1 MKTAQIVYI
10 LAASAPFLAALILM
24 AFFNFSSG
32 KALVISYLMSV
43 FSALFLWKM
52 DIAGVA
58 SASLY
63 GGLKALDLLLII
75 GGAILLLNALRET
88 GLMAVISSVFQRISP
103 DRRVQALII
112 GYLFGAFIEGAAGY
126 GTPAAIAAPLLV
138 GLGFPPVA
146 ACSVALI
153 SNSTPVPF
161 AAAGTPMNSVMM
173 NLEAQL
179 RQNGG
184 SVALMAH
191 QTTMK
196 TVLYLGA
203 SGILVPVM
211 VVAVLVL
218 SCSRHRRLASIL
230 EMLPF
235 CVFSGLV
242 FIIPYMLLGWFAGP
256 EFCSIA
262 AGAFGMAA
270 AALAARRHFLT
281 PLYVWTFEES
291 EPAEKTASSARCTR
305 SVQPCLQRT
314 ARLIGHPD
322 LQRTAR
328 LTGHPGLQRTARLTG
343 QPGLQRTERL
353 TIRKA
358 FLAWLP
364 YMVIGA
370 ALLLTRIPAFGLRKL
385 LSSFAFTIRHVGGN
399 ADLDYRFAPLY
410 NPGIFPFFATA
421 LGTIFACRRK
431 LTRSATARIF
441 SGTGRQLLKIA
452 VPLVCGMSMVQI
464 MTGSSDNAAGL
475 PGMLTLISQTLVNLF
490 GTAFPVL
497 SPVLGVIG
505 AFVSGSCTVSGILFG
520 PLQYETA
527 LALKLSASS
536 ILGLQMAGGAIGN
549 MICIHNVVAVSSTA
563 GVTGKEGAIIRKNLL
578 PCAVYT
584 AAVLLVYV
592 LLS

>member
-10 LAASAPFLAALILM
+10 LAASAPFLAARILM

-32 KALVISYLMSV
+32 KALVISYLMAV

-63 GGLKALDLLLII
+63 GGLKAFDLLLII

-161 AAAGTPMNSVMM
+161 AAAGTPMNSVMA
-173 NLEAQL
+173 NLETQL
-179 RQNGG
+179 RQSGG
-184 SVALMAH
+184 TVALMTR

-196 TVLYLGA
+196 TVLYLGTA
-203 SGILVPVM
+203 DILIPVM
-211 VVAVLVL
+211 VVSVLVL

-230 EMLPF
+230 EMFPF

-291 EPAEKTASSARCTR
+291 EPAEKTTSSARRTR
-305 SVQPCLQRT
+305 SGQ
-314 ARLIGHPD
+314 PD
-322 LQRTAR
+322 LQRT
-328 LTGHPGLQRTARLTG
+328 GH
-343 QPGLQRTERL
+343 L

-385 LSSFAFTIRHVGGN
+385 LSSLSFTIHHVGGN
-399 ADLDYRFAPLY
+399 ADLDYTFAPLY
-410 NPGIFPFFATA
+410 NPGILPFLVTA

-431 LTRSATARIF
+431 LKRSDTTRIF

-464 MTGSSDNAAGL
+464 MTGSSDNATGL
-475 PGMLTLISQTLVNLF
+475 PGMLTLISLALVHLF

-497 SPVLGVIG
+497 SPALGVFG

-527 LALKLSASS
+527 LALKLSAPS

>member
-1 MKTAQIVYI
+1 MKTAQIVCI

-24 AFFNFSSG
+24 AFFNFTSG
-32 KALVISYLMSV
+32 KALLISYLMAV

-52 DIAGVA
+52 DLAGIA

-161 AAAGTPMNSVMM
+161 AAAGTPMNSVMV

-184 SVALMAH
+184 TVARMTQ

-196 TVLYLGA
+196 TVLYLGTA
-203 SGILVPVM
+203 GILVPVM
-211 VVAVLVL
+211 VVAVFVL

-242 FIIPYMLLGWFAGP
+242 FIVPYMLLGWFAGP

-262 AGAFGMAA
+262 ASAFGMAA
-270 AALAARRHFLT
+270 ASLAARRHFLT
-281 PLYVWTFEES
+281 PPSVWTFEENGQAAK
-291 EPAEKTASSARCTR
+291 PASGLRDTR
-305 SVQPCLQRT
+305 SGQ
-314 ARLIGHPD
+314 PD
-322 LQRTAR
+322 LQR
-328 LTGHPGLQRTARLTG
+328 P
-343 QPGLQRTERL
+343 ERL

-364 YMVIGA
+364 YMVIGT

-385 LSSFAFTIRHVGGN
+385 LSSLSFTIRHVGGQ
-399 ADLDYRFAPLY
+399 ADLDYQFAPLY
-410 NPGIFPFFATA
+410 NPGIFPFLATA
-421 LGTIFACRRK
+421 LGTIFACRKK
-431 LTRSATARIF
+431 LKRSATARIF

-452 VPLVCGMSMVQI
+452 IPLVCGMSMVQI

-490 GTAFPVL
+490 GKAFPVL
-497 SPVLGVIG
+497 SPALGVFG

-527 LALKLSASS
+527 LALNLSAPS

-549 MICIHNVVAVSSTA
+549 MVCIHNVVAVSSTA

>member
-1 MKTAQIVYI
+1 MKTAQIVCI
-10 LAASAPFLAALILM
+10 LAASAPFLAALVLM
-24 AFFNFSSG
+24 AFFNFTSG
-32 KALVISYLMSV
+32 KALVISYLMAV

-63 GGLKALDLLLII
+63 GGLKAFDLLLII

-161 AAAGTPMNSVMM
+161 AAAGTPMNSVMA
-173 NLEAQL
+173 NLETQL
-179 RQNGG
+179 RQSGG
-184 SVALMAH
+184 TVALMTR

-196 TVLYLGA
+196 TVLYLGTA
-203 SGILVPVM
+203 DILIPVM
-211 VVAVLVL
+211 VVSVLVL

-230 EMLPF
+230 EMFPF

-291 EPAEKTASSARCTR
+291 EPAEKTTSSARRTR
-305 SVQPCLQRT
+305 SGQ
-314 ARLIGHPD
+314 PD
-322 LQRTAR
+322 LQRT
-328 LTGHPGLQRTARLTG
+328 GH
-343 QPGLQRTERL
+343 L

-385 LSSFAFTIRHVGGN
+385 LSSLSFTIHHVGGN
-399 ADLDYRFAPLY
+399 ADLDYTFAPLY
-410 NPGIFPFFATA
+410 NPGILPFLVTA

-431 LTRSATARIF
+431 LKRSDTTRIF

-464 MTGSSDNAAGL
+464 MTGSSDNATGL
-475 PGMLTLISQTLVNLF
+475 PGMLTLISLALVHLF

-497 SPVLGVIG
+497 SPALGVFG

-527 LALKLSASS
+527 LALKLSAPS

>member
-32 KALVISYLMSV
+32 KALVISYLMAV

-305 SVQPCLQRT
+305 SVQP
-314 ARLIGHPD
+314 G

-328 LTGHPGLQRTARLTG
+328 LTGHPGLQK
-343 QPGLQRTERL
+343 TEHL

-490 GTAFPVL
+490 GTAFPML

>member
-1 MKTAQIVYI
+1 MKTAQIVCI
-10 LAASAPFLAALILM
+10 LAASAPFLAALVLM
-24 AFFNFSSG
+24 AFFNFTSG
-32 KALVISYLMSV
+32 KALLISYLMAV
-43 FSALFLWKM
+43 FSAFFLWKM
-52 DIAGVA
+52 DLAGIA

-161 AAAGTPMNSVMM
+161 AAAGTPMNSVMV

-179 RQNGG
+179 RQNRGT
-184 SVALMAH
+184 VARMTQ

-196 TVLYLGA
+196 TVLYLGTA
-203 SGILVPVM
+203 GILVPVM

-242 FIIPYMLLGWFAGP
+242 FIVPYMLLGWFAGP

-262 AGAFGMAA
+262 ASAFGMAA
-270 AALAARRHFLT
+270 ASLAARRHFLT
-281 PLYVWTFEES
+281 PPSVWTFEENGQAAK
-291 EPAEKTASSARCTR
+291 PASGLRDTR
-305 SVQPCLQRT
+305 S
-314 ARLIGHPD
+314 
-322 LQRTAR
+322 
-328 LTGHPGLQRTARLTG
+328 G
-343 QPGLQRTERL
+343 QPGLQRPERL

-364 YMVIGA
+364 YMVIGT

-385 LSSFAFTIRHVGGN
+385 LSSLSFTIRHVGGQ
-399 ADLDYRFAPLY
+399 ADLDYQFAPLY
-410 NPGIFPFFATA
+410 NPGIFPFLATA
-421 LGTIFACRRK
+421 LGTIFACRKK
-431 LTRSATARIF
+431 LKQSATARIF

-452 VPLVCGMSMVQI
+452 IPLVCGMSMVQI

-490 GTAFPVL
+490 GKAFPVL
-497 SPVLGVIG
+497 SPALGVFG

-527 LALKLSASS
+527 LALNLSAPS

-549 MICIHNVVAVSSTA
+549 MVCIHNVVAVSSTA

>member
-32 KALVISYLMSV
+32 KALVISYLMAV

-153 SNSTPVPF
+153 SNR
-161 AAAGTPMNSVMM
+161 M

-305 SVQPCLQRT
+305 SVQPGLQRT

-328 LTGHPGLQRTARLTG
+328 LTGHPGLQK
-343 QPGLQRTERL
+343 TEHL

-490 GTAFPVL
+490 GTAFPML

>member
-10 LAASAPFLAALILM
+10 LAASAPFLTALILM

-32 KALVISYLMSV
+32 KALVISYLMAV
-43 FSALFLWKM
+43 FSALFLWRM
-52 DIAGVA
+52 DIDSIA

-75 GGAILLLNALRET
+75 GGAILLLNVLRET
-88 GLMAVISSVFQRISP
+88 GLMTVISSVFQRISP

-161 AAAGTPMNSVMM
+161 AAAGTPMNSVMA
-173 NLEAQL
+173 NLETQL
-179 RQNGG
+179 RQSGG
-184 SVALMAH
+184 TVALMTR

-196 TVLYLGA
+196 TVLYLGIA
-203 SGILVPVM
+203 GILVPVM
-211 VVAVLVL
+211 VVVVLVL
-218 SCSRHRRLASIL
+218 SCSMHRRLASIL

-270 AALAARRHFLT
+270 AALAARRQFLT

-291 EPAEKTASSARCTR
+291 EPASKPASSFRSTR
-305 SVQPCLQRT
+305 SSQQ
-314 ARLIGHPD
+314 
-322 LQRTAR
+322 
-328 LTGHPGLQRTARLTG
+328 GLQRAGHLTG

-370 ALLLTRIPAFGLRKL
+370 VLLLTRIPTFGLRKL

-410 NPGIFPFFATA
+410 NPGILPFLATA

-431 LTRSATARIF
+431 LRRSATDRIF

-475 PGMLTLISQTLVNLF
+475 PGMLTLISLALVHLF

-497 SPVLGVIG
+497 SPALGVFG

>member
-32 KALVISYLMSV
+32 KALVISYLMAV

-63 GGLKALDLLLII
+63 GGLKAFDLLLII

-281 PLYVWTFEES
+281 PLYVWTFEEN
-291 EPAEKTASSARCTR
+291 EPAEKTASSARRTR
-305 SVQPCLQRT
+305 FVQP
-314 ARLIGHPD
+314 G

-343 QPGLQRTERL
+343 HPGLQKTEHL

-527 LALKLSASS
+527 LALKFSASS

>member
-10 LAASAPFLAALILM
+10 LAASAPFLTALILM

-32 KALVISYLMSV
+32 KALVISYLMAV
-43 FSALFLWKM
+43 FSALFLWRM
-52 DIAGVA
+52 DIDSIA

-161 AAAGTPMNSVMM
+161 AAAGTPMNSVMA
-173 NLEAQL
+173 NLETQL
-179 RQNGG
+179 RQSGG
-184 SVALMAH
+184 TVALMTR

-196 TVLYLGA
+196 TVLYLGTA
-203 SGILVPVM
+203 GILVPVM
-211 VVAVLVL
+211 VVSVLVL

-270 AALAARRHFLT
+270 AALAARRQFLT

-291 EPAEKTASSARCTR
+291 EPAENGFQRSPYTFRPARSAEDSASDRPPRPSENRAPGRPARPSENR
-305 SVQPCLQRT
+305 APDHPEGFP
-314 ARLIGHPD
+314 RLAAVHGDWRCPPPD
-322 LQRTAR
+322 TD
-328 LTGHPGLQRTARLTG
+328 PGLR
-343 QPGLQRTERL
+343 PPE
-353 TIRKA
+353 
-358 FLAWLP
+358 
-364 YMVIGA
+364 A
-370 ALLLTRIPAFGLRKL
+370 ALLPLLHNTPCWRKCRSGLY
-385 LSSFAFTIRHVGGN
+385 IC
-399 ADLDYRFAPLY
+399 
-410 NPGIFPFFATA
+410 TA
-421 LGTIFACRRK
+421 L
-431 LTRSATARIF
+431 
-441 SGTGRQLLKIA
+441 
-452 VPLVCGMSMVQI
+452 
-464 MTGSSDNAAGL
+464 
-475 PGMLTLISQTLVNLF
+475 
-490 GTAFPVL
+490 
-497 SPVLGVIG
+497 
-505 AFVSGSCTVSGILFG
+505 
-520 PLQYETA
+520 
-527 LALKLSASS
+527 
-536 ILGLQMAGGAIGN
+536 
-549 MICIHNVVAVSSTA
+549 
-563 GVTGKEGAIIRKNLL
+563 
-578 PCAVYT
+578 
-584 AAVLLVYV
+584 
-592 LLS
+592 

>member
-1 MKTAQIVYI
+1 MKTAQIVCI

-32 KALVISYLMSV
+32 KALVISYLMAV

-63 GGLKALDLLLII
+63 GGLKAFDLLLII

-161 AAAGTPMNSVMM
+161 AAAGTPMNSVMA
-173 NLEAQL
+173 NLETQL
-179 RQNGG
+179 RQSGG
-184 SVALMAH
+184 TVALMTR

-196 TVLYLGA
+196 TVLYLGTA
-203 SGILVPVM
+203 DILIPVM
-211 VVAVLVL
+211 VVSVLVL

-230 EMLPF
+230 EMFPF

-291 EPAEKTASSARCTR
+291 EPAEKTTSSARRTR
-305 SVQPCLQRT
+305 SGQ
-314 ARLIGHPD
+314 PD
-322 LQRTAR
+322 LQRT
-328 LTGHPGLQRTARLTG
+328 GH
-343 QPGLQRTERL
+343 L

-385 LSSFAFTIRHVGGN
+385 LSSLSFTIHHVGGN
-399 ADLDYRFAPLY
+399 ADLDYTFAPLY
-410 NPGIFPFFATA
+410 NPGILPFLVTA

-431 LTRSATARIF
+431 LKRSDTTRIF

-464 MTGSSDNAAGL
+464 MTGSSDNATGL
-475 PGMLTLISQTLVNLF
+475 PGMLTLISLALVHLF

-497 SPVLGVIG
+497 SPALGVFG

-527 LALKLSASS
+527 LALKLSAPS

>member
-24 AFFNFSSG
+24 AFFDFSSG
-32 KALVISYLMSV
+32 KALVISYLMAV

-52 DIAGVA
+52 DIAGIA

-88 GLMAVISSVFQRISP
+88 GLMTVISSVFQRISP

-184 SVALMAH
+184 SVALMTH

-196 TVLYLGA
+196 TVLYLGTA
-203 SGILVPVM
+203 GILVPVM
-211 VVAVLVL
+211 VVSVLVL

-256 EFCSIA
+256 EFCSIT

-281 PLYVWTFEES
+281 PLYVWTFEEN
-291 EPAEKTASSARCTR
+291 EPAEKTASSARRTR
-305 SVQPCLQRT
+305 SVQ
-314 ARLIGHPD
+314 
-322 LQRTAR
+322 
-328 LTGHPGLQRTARLTG
+328 PGLQRTARLTG

>member
-32 KALVISYLMSV
+32 KALVISYLMAV

-291 EPAEKTASSARCTR
+291 EPAEKTASSARRTR
-305 SVQPCLQRT
+305 SGQP
-314 ARLIGHPD
+314 G

-328 LTGHPGLQRTARLTG
+328 LTGHPGLQK
-343 QPGLQRTERL
+343 TEHL

-490 GTAFPVL
+490 GTAFPML

-527 LALKLSASS
+527 LALKLSAPS

>member
-1 MKTAQIVYI
+1 
-10 LAASAPFLAALILM
+10 
-24 AFFNFSSG
+24 
-32 KALVISYLMSV
+32 
-43 FSALFLWKM
+43 
-52 DIAGVA
+52 
-58 SASLY
+58 
-63 GGLKALDLLLII
+63 
-75 GGAILLLNALRET
+75 
-88 GLMAVISSVFQRISP
+88 
-103 DRRVQALII
+103 
-112 GYLFGAFIEGAAGY
+112 
-126 GTPAAIAAPLLV
+126 
-138 GLGFPPVA
+138 
-146 ACSVALI
+146 
-153 SNSTPVPF
+153 
-161 AAAGTPMNSVMM
+161 
-173 NLEAQL
+173 
-179 RQNGG
+179 
-184 SVALMAH
+184 
-191 QTTMK
+191 
-196 TVLYLGA
+196 
-203 SGILVPVM
+203 
-211 VVAVLVL
+211 
-218 SCSRHRRLASIL
+218 
-230 EMLPF
+230 
-235 CVFSGLV
+235 
-242 FIIPYMLLGWFAGP
+242 MLLGWFAGP

-270 AALAARRHFLT
+270 AALAARRQFLT

-291 EPAEKTASSARCTR
+291 EPAEKTASSARRTR
-305 SVQPCLQRT
+305 SGQPS
-314 ARLIGHPD
+314 

-328 LTGHPGLQRTARLTG
+328 LTGHPDLQRTGRLIG

-385 LSSFAFTIRHVGGN
+385 LSSLSFTIHHVGGN
-399 ADLDYRFAPLY
+399 ADLDYTFAPLY
-410 NPGIFPFFATA
+410 NPGILPFLVTA

-431 LTRSATARIF
+431 LKRSDTARIF

-464 MTGSSDNAAGL
+464 MTGSSDNATGL
-475 PGMLTLISQTLVNLF
+475 PGMLTLISLALVHLF

-497 SPVLGVIG
+497 SPALGVFG

-527 LALKLSASS
+527 LALKLSAPS

>member
-1 MKTAQIVYI
+1 MKTAQIVCI

-32 KALVISYLMSV
+32 KALVISYLMAV

-103 DRRVQALII
+103 DKRVQALII

-161 AAAGTPMNSVMM
+161 AAAGTPMNSVMV

-184 SVALMAH
+184 SVALMTH

-196 TVLYLGA
+196 TVLYLGT

-218 SCSRHRRLASIL
+218 SCSRHRRLASIV

-262 AGAFGMAA
+262 SGAFGMAA

-291 EPAEKTASSARCTR
+291 EPAEKTASSARRTR
-305 SVQPCLQRT
+305 SGQP
-314 ARLIGHPD
+314 G

-328 LTGHPGLQRTARLTG
+328 LTGQPDLQRTAHLTG

-370 ALLLTRIPAFGLRKL
+370 VLLLTRIPAFGLRKL

-410 NPGIFPFFATA
+410 NPGIFPFFVTA

-431 LTRSATARIF
+431 LTRSAIARIF

-464 MTGSSDNAAGL
+464 MTGSSDNAAEL

-584 AAVLLVYV
+584 TAVLLVYV

>member
-10 LAASAPFLAALILM
+10 LAASAPFLTALILM

-32 KALVISYLMSV
+32 KALVISYLMAV

-63 GGLKALDLLLII
+63 GGLKAFDLLLII

-161 AAAGTPMNSVMM
+161 AAAGTPMNSVMA
-173 NLEAQL
+173 NLETQL
-179 RQNGG
+179 RQSGG
-184 SVALMAH
+184 TVALMTR

-196 TVLYLGA
+196 TVLYLGTA
-203 SGILVPVM
+203 DILIPVM
-211 VVAVLVL
+211 VVSVLVL

-230 EMLPF
+230 EMFPF

-291 EPAEKTASSARCTR
+291 EPAEKTTSSARRTR
-305 SVQPCLQRT
+305 SGQ
-314 ARLIGHPD
+314 PD
-322 LQRTAR
+322 LQRT
-328 LTGHPGLQRTARLTG
+328 GH
-343 QPGLQRTERL
+343 L

-385 LSSFAFTIRHVGGN
+385 LSSLSFTIHHVGGN
-399 ADLDYRFAPLY
+399 ADLDYTFAPLY
-410 NPGIFPFFATA
+410 NPGILPFLVTA

-431 LTRSATARIF
+431 LKRSDTTRIF

-464 MTGSSDNAAGL
+464 MTGSSDNATGL
-475 PGMLTLISQTLVNLF
+475 PGMLTLISLALVHLF

-497 SPVLGVIG
+497 SPALGVFG

-527 LALKLSASS
+527 LALKLSAPS

>member
-1 MKTAQIVYI
+1 
-10 LAASAPFLAALILM
+10 
-24 AFFNFSSG
+24 
-32 KALVISYLMSV
+32 
-43 FSALFLWKM
+43 
-52 DIAGVA
+52 
-58 SASLY
+58 
-63 GGLKALDLLLII
+63 
-75 GGAILLLNALRET
+75 
-88 GLMAVISSVFQRISP
+88 
-103 DRRVQALII
+103 
-112 GYLFGAFIEGAAGY
+112 
-126 GTPAAIAAPLLV
+126 
-138 GLGFPPVA
+138 
-146 ACSVALI
+146 
-153 SNSTPVPF
+153 
-161 AAAGTPMNSVMM
+161 
-173 NLEAQL
+173 
-179 RQNGG
+179 
-184 SVALMAH
+184 
-191 QTTMK
+191 
-196 TVLYLGA
+196 
-203 SGILVPVM
+203 
-211 VVAVLVL
+211 
-218 SCSRHRRLASIL
+218 
-230 EMLPF
+230 
-235 CVFSGLV
+235 
-242 FIIPYMLLGWFAGP
+242 MLLGWFAGP

-305 SVQPCLQRT
+305 SVQPGLQRT
-314 ARLIGHPD
+314 ARLTGHPD

-328 LTGHPGLQRTARLTG
+328 LTGHPGLQK
-343 QPGLQRTERL
+343 TEHL

-490 GTAFPVL
+490 GTAFPML

>member
-32 KALVISYLMSV
+32 KALVISYLMAV

-63 GGLKALDLLLII
+63 GGLKAFDLLLII

-161 AAAGTPMNSVMM
+161 AAAGTPMNSVMA
-173 NLEAQL
+173 NLETQL
-179 RQNGG
+179 RQSGG
-184 SVALMAH
+184 TVALMTR

-196 TVLYLGA
+196 TVLYLGTA
-203 SGILVPVM
+203 DILIPVM
-211 VVAVLVL
+211 VVSVLVL

-230 EMLPF
+230 EMFPF

-291 EPAEKTASSARCTR
+291 EPAEKTTSSARRTR
-305 SVQPCLQRT
+305 SGQ
-314 ARLIGHPD
+314 PD
-322 LQRTAR
+322 LQRT
-328 LTGHPGLQRTARLTG
+328 GH
-343 QPGLQRTERL
+343 L

-385 LSSFAFTIRHVGGN
+385 LSSLSFTIHHVGGN
-399 ADLDYRFAPLY
+399 ADLDYTFAPLY
-410 NPGIFPFFATA
+410 NPGILPFLVTA

-431 LTRSATARIF
+431 LKRSDTTRIF

-464 MTGSSDNAAGL
+464 MTGSSDNATGL
-475 PGMLTLISQTLVNLF
+475 PGMLTLISLALVHLF

-497 SPVLGVIG
+497 SPALGVFG

-527 LALKLSASS
+527 LALKLSAPS

>member
-32 KALVISYLMSV
+32 KALVISYLMAV

-291 EPAEKTASSARCTR
+291 EPAEKTASSTRCTR
-305 SVQPCLQRT
+305 SVQS
-314 ARLIGHPD
+314 
-322 LQRTAR
+322 
-328 LTGHPGLQRTARLTG
+328 GLQRTARLTG

-399 ADLDYRFAPLY
+399 ADLDYRFTPLY

>member
-1 MKTAQIVYI
+1 MKTAQIVCI
-10 LAASAPFLAALILM
+10 LAASAPFLAALVLM
-24 AFFNFSSG
+24 AFFNFTSG
-32 KALVISYLMSV
+32 KALLISYLMAV

-52 DIAGVA
+52 DLAGIA

-161 AAAGTPMNSVMM
+161 AAAGTPMNSVMV

-179 RQNGG
+179 RQSGG
-184 SVALMAH
+184 TVARMT
-191 QTTMK
+191 QETTMK
-196 TVLYLGA
+196 TVLYLGTA
-203 SGILVPVM
+203 GILVPVM

-242 FIIPYMLLGWFAGP
+242 FIVPYMLLGWFAGP

-262 AGAFGMAA
+262 ASAFGMAA
-270 AALAARRHFLT
+270 ASLAARRHFLT
-281 PLYVWTFEES
+281 PPSVWTFEENGQAAK
-291 EPAEKTASSARCTR
+291 PASGLRDTR
-305 SVQPCLQRT
+305 S
-314 ARLIGHPD
+314 
-322 LQRTAR
+322 
-328 LTGHPGLQRTARLTG
+328 G
-343 QPGLQRTERL
+343 QPGLQRPERL

-364 YMVIGA
+364 YMVIGT

-385 LSSFAFTIRHVGGN
+385 LSSLSFTIRHVGGQ
-399 ADLDYRFAPLY
+399 ADLDYQFAPLY
-410 NPGIFPFFATA
+410 NPGIFPFLATA
-421 LGTIFACRRK
+421 LGTIFACRKK
-431 LTRSATARIF
+431 LKRSATARIF

-452 VPLVCGMSMVQI
+452 IPLVCGMSMVQI

-490 GTAFPVL
+490 GKAFPVL
-497 SPVLGVIG
+497 SPALGVFG

-527 LALKLSASS
+527 LALNLSAPS

-549 MICIHNVVAVSSTA
+549 MVCIHNVVAVSSTA

>member
-32 KALVISYLMSV
+32 KALVISYLMAV

-63 GGLKALDLLLII
+63 GGLKAFDLLLII

-161 AAAGTPMNSVMM
+161 AAAGTPMNSVMA
-173 NLEAQL
+173 NLETQL
-179 RQNGG
+179 RQSGG
-184 SVALMAH
+184 TVALMTR

-196 TVLYLGA
+196 TVLYLGTA
-203 SGILVPVM
+203 DILIPVM
-211 VVAVLVL
+211 VVSVLVL

-230 EMLPF
+230 EMFPF

-270 AALAARRHFLT
+270 AALAARRQFLT

-291 EPAEKTASSARCTR
+291 EPAEKTASSARRTR
-305 SVQPCLQRT
+305 SGQ
-314 ARLIGHPD
+314 PD
-322 LQRTAR
+322 LQRT
-328 LTGHPGLQRTARLTG
+328 GH
-343 QPGLQRTERL
+343 L

-385 LSSFAFTIRHVGGN
+385 LSSLSFTIHHVGGN
-399 ADLDYRFAPLY
+399 ADLDYTFAPLY
-410 NPGIFPFFATA
+410 NPGILPFLVTA

-431 LTRSATARIF
+431 LKRSDTTRIF

-464 MTGSSDNAAGL
+464 MTGSSDNATGL
-475 PGMLTLISQTLVNLF
+475 PGMLTLISLALVHLF

-497 SPVLGVIG
+497 SPALGVFG

-527 LALKLSASS
+527 LALKLSAPS

>member
-32 KALVISYLMSV
+32 KALVISYLMAV

-63 GGLKALDLLLII
+63 GGLKAFDLLLII

-270 AALAARRHFLT
+270 AALAARRQFLT

-291 EPAEKTASSARCTR
+291 EPAEKTASSARRTR
-305 SVQPCLQRT
+305 SSQ
-314 ARLIGHPD
+314 PD
-322 LQRTAR
+322 LQRT
-328 LTGHPGLQRTARLTG
+328 GH
-343 QPGLQRTERL
+343 L

-385 LSSFAFTIRHVGGN
+385 LSSLSFTIHHVGGN
-399 ADLDYRFAPLY
+399 ADLDYTFAPLY
-410 NPGIFPFFATA
+410 NPGILPFLVTA

-431 LTRSATARIF
+431 LKRSDTARIF

-464 MTGSSDNAAGL
+464 MTGSSDNAAEL
-475 PGMLTLISQTLVNLF
+475 PGMLTLISLALVHLF

-497 SPVLGVIG
+497 SPALGVFG

-527 LALKLSASS
+527 LALKLSAPS

>member
-32 KALVISYLMSV
+32 KALVISYLMAV

-270 AALAARRHFLT
+270 AALAARRQFLT

-291 EPAEKTASSARCTR
+291 EPAEKTASSARRTR
-305 SVQPCLQRT
+305 SGQPS
-314 ARLIGHPD
+314 

-328 LTGHPGLQRTARLTG
+328 LTGHPDLQRTGRLIG

-385 LSSFAFTIRHVGGN
+385 LSSLSFTIHHVGGN
-399 ADLDYRFAPLY
+399 ADLDYTFAPLY
-410 NPGIFPFFATA
+410 NPGILPFLVTA

-431 LTRSATARIF
+431 LKRSDTARIF

-464 MTGSSDNAAGL
+464 MTGSSDNATGL
-475 PGMLTLISQTLVNLF
+475 PGMLTLISLALVHLF

-497 SPVLGVIG
+497 SPALGVFG

-527 LALKLSASS
+527 LALKLSAPS

>member
-24 AFFNFSSG
+24 AFFDFSSG
-32 KALVISYLMSV
+32 KALVISYLMAV

-52 DIAGVA
+52 DIAGIA

-88 GLMAVISSVFQRISP
+88 GLMTVISSVFQRISP

-184 SVALMAH
+184 SVALMTH

-196 TVLYLGA
+196 TVLYLGTA
-203 SGILVPVM
+203 GILVPVM
-211 VVAVLVL
+211 VVSVLVL

-281 PLYVWTFEES
+281 PLYVWTFEEN
-291 EPAEKTASSARCTR
+291 EPAEKTASSARRTR
-305 SVQPCLQRT
+305 SVQ
-314 ARLIGHPD
+314 
-322 LQRTAR
+322 
-328 LTGHPGLQRTARLTG
+328 PGLQRTARLTG

>member
-32 KALVISYLMSV
+32 KALVISYLMAV

-63 GGLKALDLLLII
+63 GGLKAFDLLLII

-270 AALAARRHFLT
+270 AALAARRQFLT

-291 EPAEKTASSARCTR
+291 EPAEKTASSARRTR
-305 SVQPCLQRT
+305 SSQ
-314 ARLIGHPD
+314 PD
-322 LQRTAR
+322 LQRT
-328 LTGHPGLQRTARLTG
+328 GH
-343 QPGLQRTERL
+343 L

-385 LSSFAFTIRHVGGN
+385 LSSLSFTIHHVGGN
-399 ADLDYRFAPLY
+399 ADLDYTFAPLY
-410 NPGIFPFFATA
+410 NPGILPFLVTA

-431 LTRSATARIF
+431 LKRSDTARIF

-475 PGMLTLISQTLVNLF
+475 PGMLTLISLALVHLF

-497 SPVLGVIG
+497 SPALGVFG

-527 LALKLSASS
+527 LALKLSAPS

>member
-32 KALVISYLMSV
+32 KALVISYLMAV

-63 GGLKALDLLLII
+63 GGLKAFDLLLII

-161 AAAGTPMNSVMM
+161 AAAGTPMNSVMA
-173 NLEAQL
+173 NLETQL
-179 RQNGG
+179 RQSGG
-184 SVALMAH
+184 TVALMTR

-196 TVLYLGA
+196 TVLYLGTA
-203 SGILVPVM
+203 GILVPVM
-211 VVAVLVL
+211 VVSVLVL
-218 SCSRHRRLASIL
+218 SCSMHRRLASIL

-270 AALAARRHFLT
+270 AALAARRQFLT

-291 EPAEKTASSARCTR
+291 EPAEKNGFQRSPYTFQPARSAGDSASDRPARSAEDSASDRPARPSENRAPDHPEGLSRLAAVHGDWRC
-305 SVQPCLQRT
+305 PP
-314 ARLIGHPD
+314 PD
-322 LQRTAR
+322 ADS
-328 LTGHPGLQRTARLTG
+328 GLR
-343 QPGLQRTERL
+343 PPE
-353 TIRKA
+353 
-358 FLAWLP
+358 
-364 YMVIGA
+364 A
-370 ALLLTRIPAFGLRKL
+370 ALLPLLHNTPCWRKRRSGLY
-385 LSSFAFTIRHVGGN
+385 IC
-399 ADLDYRFAPLY
+399 
-410 NPGIFPFFATA
+410 TA
-421 LGTIFACRRK
+421 L
-431 LTRSATARIF
+431 
-441 SGTGRQLLKIA
+441 
-452 VPLVCGMSMVQI
+452 
-464 MTGSSDNAAGL
+464 
-475 PGMLTLISQTLVNLF
+475 
-490 GTAFPVL
+490 
-497 SPVLGVIG
+497 
-505 AFVSGSCTVSGILFG
+505 
-520 PLQYETA
+520 
-527 LALKLSASS
+527 
-536 ILGLQMAGGAIGN
+536 
-549 MICIHNVVAVSSTA
+549 
-563 GVTGKEGAIIRKNLL
+563 
-578 PCAVYT
+578 
-584 AAVLLVYV
+584 
-592 LLS
+592 

>member
-24 AFFNFSSG
+24 AFFNFTSG
-32 KALVISYLMSV
+32 KALVISYLMAV
-43 FSALFLWKM
+43 FSALFLWKI
-52 DIAGVA
+52 DIAGIA

-75 GGAILLLNALRET
+75 GGAILLLNALRGT

-161 AAAGTPMNSVMM
+161 AAAGTPMNSVMA
-173 NLEAQL
+173 NLETQL
-179 RQNGG
+179 RQSGG
-184 SVALMAH
+184 TVALMTR

-196 TVLYLGA
+196 TVLYLGTA
-203 SGILVPVM
+203 GILVPVM
-211 VVAVLVL
+211 VVSVLVL

-270 AALAARRHFLT
+270 AALAARRQFLT

-291 EPAEKTASSARCTR
+291 EPAEKTASSARRTR
-305 SVQPCLQRT
+305 SSQP
-314 ARLIGHPD
+314 G

-328 LTGHPGLQRTARLTG
+328 LTGHPDLQRTGHLTG
-343 QPGLQRTERL
+343 QPDLQRTGHL

-385 LSSFAFTIRHVGGN
+385 LSSLSFTIHHVGGN
-399 ADLDYRFAPLY
+399 ADLDYTFAPLY
-410 NPGIFPFFATA
+410 NPGILPFLVTA
-421 LGTIFACRRK
+421 LGTIFACRGK
-431 LTRSATARIF
+431 LKRSDTARIF

-464 MTGSSDNAAGL
+464 MTGSSDNAAEL
-475 PGMLTLISQTLVNLF
+475 PGMLTLISLALVHLF

-497 SPVLGVIG
+497 SPALGVFG

-527 LALKLSASS
+527 LALKLSAPS

>member
-291 EPAEKTASSARCTR
+291 
-305 SVQPCLQRT
+305 SVQPGLQRT

-328 LTGHPGLQRTARLTG
+328 LTGHPGLQK
-343 QPGLQRTERL
+343 TEHL

-490 GTAFPVL
+490 GTAFPML

>member
-32 KALVISYLMSV
+32 KALVISYLMAV

-184 SVALMAH
+184 SVALMTH

-196 TVLYLGA
+196 TVLYLGTA
-203 SGILVPVM
+203 GILVPVM
-211 VVAVLVL
+211 VVSVLVL

-281 PLYVWTFEES
+281 PLYVWTFEEN
-291 EPAEKTASSARCTR
+291 EPAEKTASSARRTR
-305 SVQPCLQRT
+305 SVQ
-314 ARLIGHPD
+314 
-322 LQRTAR
+322 
-328 LTGHPGLQRTARLTG
+328 PGLQRTARLTG

-410 NPGIFPFFATA
+410 NPGILPFLATA

-431 LTRSATARIF
+431 LRRSATDRIF

-475 PGMLTLISQTLVNLF
+475 PGMLTLISLALVHLF

-497 SPVLGVIG
+497 SPALGVFG

>member
-1 MKTAQIVYI
+1 MKTAQIVCI
-10 LAASAPFLAALILM
+10 LAASAPFLAALVLM
-24 AFFNFSSG
+24 AFFNFTSG
-32 KALVISYLMSV
+32 KALLISYLMAV

-52 DIAGVA
+52 DLAGIA

-161 AAAGTPMNSVMM
+161 AAAGTPMNSVMA
-173 NLEAQL
+173 NLETQL
-179 RQNGG
+179 RQSGG
-184 SVALMAH
+184 TVALMTR

-196 TVLYLGA
+196 TVLYLGTA
-203 SGILVPVM
+203 DILIPVM
-211 VVAVLVL
+211 VVSVLVL

-230 EMLPF
+230 EMFPF

-291 EPAEKTASSARCTR
+291 EPAEKTTSSARRTR
-305 SVQPCLQRT
+305 SGQ
-314 ARLIGHPD
+314 PD
-322 LQRTAR
+322 LQRT
-328 LTGHPGLQRTARLTG
+328 GH
-343 QPGLQRTERL
+343 L

-385 LSSFAFTIRHVGGN
+385 LSSLSFTIHHVGGN
-399 ADLDYRFAPLY
+399 ADLDYTFAPLY
-410 NPGIFPFFATA
+410 NPGILPFLVTA

-431 LTRSATARIF
+431 LKRSDTARIF
-441 SGTGRQLLKIA
+441 SGTARQLLKIA

-490 GTAFPVL
+490 GKAFPVL
-497 SPVLGVIG
+497 SPALGVFG

-527 LALKLSASS
+527 LALNLSAPS

-549 MICIHNVVAVSSTA
+549 MVCIHNVVAVSSTA

>member
-173 NLEAQL
+173 NLETQL

-281 PLYVWTFEES
+281 PLYVWTFEEN
-291 EPAEKTASSARCTR
+291 EPAEKTASSARRTR
-305 SVQPCLQRT
+305 SVQP
-314 ARLIGHPD
+314 G

-328 LTGHPGLQRTARLTG
+328 LTGHPGLQRT
-343 QPGLQRTERL
+343 EHL

-370 ALLLTRIPAFGLRKL
+370 VLLLTRIPAFGLRNL

>member
-242 FIIPYMLLGWFAGP
+242 FIILLDCSRRVRNGSRSPGSPQTLPDASVCVDVRRERACGKNGFQRSPYTFRPARSAEDSASDRPPRPSEDSASDRPPRPSENRTPDHP
-256 EFCSIA
+256 E
-262 AGAFGMAA
+262 GLPR
-270 AALAARRHFLT
+270 LAAIHGDWRCPPPDADSGLRSS
-281 PLYVWTFEES
+281 ES
-291 EPAEKTASSARCTR
+291 
-305 SVQPCLQRT
+305 
-314 ARLIGHPD
+314 
-322 LQRTAR
+322 
-328 LTGHPGLQRTARLTG
+328 
-343 QPGLQRTERL
+343 
-353 TIRKA
+353 
-358 FLAWLP
+358 
-364 YMVIGA
+364 
-370 ALLLTRIPAFGLRKL
+370 ALLLRFYNTPCWRKRRSGLSVRPAL
-385 LSSFAFTIRHVGGN
+385 
-399 ADLDYRFAPLY
+399 
-410 NPGIFPFFATA
+410 
-421 LGTIFACRRK
+421 
-431 LTRSATARIF
+431 
-441 SGTGRQLLKIA
+441 
-452 VPLVCGMSMVQI
+452 
-464 MTGSSDNAAGL
+464 
-475 PGMLTLISQTLVNLF
+475 
-490 GTAFPVL
+490 
-497 SPVLGVIG
+497 
-505 AFVSGSCTVSGILFG
+505 
-520 PLQYETA
+520 
-527 LALKLSASS
+527 
-536 ILGLQMAGGAIGN
+536 
-549 MICIHNVVAVSSTA
+549 
-563 GVTGKEGAIIRKNLL
+563 
-578 PCAVYT
+578 
-584 AAVLLVYV
+584 
-592 LLS
+592 

>member
-24 AFFNFSSG
+24 AFFNFTSG
-32 KALVISYLMSV
+32 KALVISYLMAV
-43 FSALFLWKM
+43 FSALFLWKI
-52 DIAGVA
+52 DIAGIA

-103 DRRVQALII
+103 DRRVQALIQALII

-281 PLYVWTFEES
+281 PLYVWTFEERRERACGKNGFQRSPYTFRPARSAEDSASDRPPRPS
-291 EPAEKTASSARCTR
+291 EDSASDRPPRPSENRTPDHPEGLPRLAAIHGDWRCPPPDADSGLR
-305 SVQPCLQRT
+305 SS
-314 ARLIGHPD
+314 
-322 LQRTAR
+322 
-328 LTGHPGLQRTARLTG
+328 
-343 QPGLQRTERL
+343 ES
-353 TIRKA
+353 
-358 FLAWLP
+358 
-364 YMVIGA
+364 
-370 ALLLTRIPAFGLRKL
+370 ALLLRFYNTPCWRKRRSGLSVRPAL
-385 LSSFAFTIRHVGGN
+385 
-399 ADLDYRFAPLY
+399 
-410 NPGIFPFFATA
+410 
-421 LGTIFACRRK
+421 
-431 LTRSATARIF
+431 
-441 SGTGRQLLKIA
+441 
-452 VPLVCGMSMVQI
+452 
-464 MTGSSDNAAGL
+464 
-475 PGMLTLISQTLVNLF
+475 
-490 GTAFPVL
+490 
-497 SPVLGVIG
+497 
-505 AFVSGSCTVSGILFG
+505 
-520 PLQYETA
+520 
-527 LALKLSASS
+527 
-536 ILGLQMAGGAIGN
+536 
-549 MICIHNVVAVSSTA
+549 
-563 GVTGKEGAIIRKNLL
+563 
-578 PCAVYT
+578 
-584 AAVLLVYV
+584 
-592 LLS
+592 

>member
-1 MKTAQIVYI
+1 
-10 LAASAPFLAALILM
+10 
-24 AFFNFSSG
+24 
-32 KALVISYLMSV
+32 
-43 FSALFLWKM
+43 M

-305 SVQPCLQRT
+305 SVQPGLQRT

-328 LTGHPGLQRTARLTG
+328 LTGHPGLQK
-343 QPGLQRTERL
+343 TEHL

-490 GTAFPVL
+490 GTAFPML